1 MPTIIIIKIEGGI
14 IIQTPLIRKQEAV
27 GTVITTIIILTT
39 TSIGVLTVVTT
50 EAVITVTVMVVV
62 VVIKVVGVIVAIKV
76 GLVNSSTIREDLTHL
91 FNSLPVLMM

>member
-50 EAVITVTVMVVV
+50 EAVITVTVMAV